1 MKINK
6 DSYFYIYEDHLGGG
20 YYVTEDELDSDE
32 LYCEQC
38 GDSDHQVFE
47 GFLWELEQM
56 VHQDIALLRAAREAM
71 GIGKKGRI

>member
-38 GDSDHQVFE
+38 GDSDRQVFE

-56 VHQDIALLRAAREAM
+56 VHQDIAMLRAAREAM